1 MKASS
6 CATDSGVIP
15 DSDIYVGEPG
25 PVGPRVSGRFLSS
38 CPHTSLKC
46 HGRVKNCCGL
56 PGLSWEDQ
64 EPGGEQSSKRT
75 SSSREHS
82 VNQPSG
88 PQLGRAPRARL
99 AQLVTADGRPGPPRC
114 IMGAAC
120 KFLFSTVDHPSV
132 SVLLARVSLSVS
144 LRSNCHILG
153 C

>member
-1 MKASS
+1 M
-6 CATDSGVIP
+6 
-15 DSDIYVGEPG
+15 GEPG

-56 PGLSWEDQ
+56 SWGDQ
-64 EPGGEQSSKRT
+64 EPGGEQSSQKI

-114 IMGAAC
+114 IMGVAC
-120 KFLFSTVDHPSV
+120 KFLHSTVDHPNVV
-132 SVLLARVSLSVS
+132 SILSAPVQTVYQRVFLPSLLSVS
-144 LRSNCHILG
+144 LRFATFELSHSWTLKP
-153 C
+153 